1 MSFCCKTKII
11 IPNVYEVPDKD
22 TMKSEILPHLV
33 VPKPGKVSKGGR
45 AEVIPC
51 GFHKLKITC

>member
-1 MSFCCKTKII
+1 M
-11 IPNVYEVPDKD
+11 YEVPDKD

-33 VPKPGKVSKGGR
+33 VPKRGKVSKGGR
-45 AEVIPC
+45 VEVIPC